1 MRRDDREWWRAAI
14 AGDKPAITAEPQA
27 GFYKRRL
34 VKGGPFVPVHIWI
47 ERELDEAGD
56 LLSDEVVKCT
66 VDGRLAD
73 ADSTWSYCAGSPISE
88 AEFDYLSRV
97 SSYAK
102 ASDKREPLANP
113 RRPINTLSFP
123 LPTFKNNKRKPRQ

>member
-1 MRRDDREWWRAAI
+1 MKIDGREWWRAAL
-14 AGDKPAITAEPQA
+14 AGDKPAITEEPRA
-27 GFYKRRL
+27 GFYRRRL

-47 ERELDEAGD
+47 EAERDDAGD

-73 ADSTWSYCAGSPISE
+73 VEATWSYCAGSPISE

-97 SSYAK
+97 SSFAK
-102 ASDKREPLANP
+102 TSDNREPLANP
-113 RRPINTLSFP
+113 RKPIDPLKFP
-123 LPTFKNNKRKPRQ
+123 LPTFSKPKRKR